1 MVSPQEF
8 GLPPEV
14 FSTITEID
22 LLFLKGSSITHAF
35 EVATTVETA
44 NKAINDRYRNLF
56 VASPNLLV
64 KAYVIVRDK
73 DFSKAYA
80 IVFSKAN
87 VKDSISHKVRIVRLS
102 ELTEAG
108 FEKLLLT

>member
-8 GLPPEV
+8 GLPSEV
-14 FSTITEID
+14 FNTITEID
-22 LLFLKGSSITHAF
+22 LLFLKGSLITHAF

-44 NKAINDRYRNLF
+44 NKAINDRYRNLV

-64 KAYVIVRDK
+64 KAYVVVKDK
-73 DFSKAYA
+73 DFGKAHT

-87 VKDSISHKVRIVRLS
+87 IKDGISQKVKIVRLS
-102 ELTEAG
+102 ELTEVG
-108 FEKLLLT
+108 FEKLLIT